1 MTAKI
6 WDARLPAV
14 RACIRT
20 FHGHIA
26 DVNKV
31 AFLSSG
37 TCIATASDD
46 SMCRIFD
53 LRSCGAIAVLE
64 HAGVIDPALDVAF
77 SRSGRLLFAAYEDG
91 KVRAWDT
98 TCSGAVGDA
107 AKPFAELDGHGGQRV
122 TSVGIN
128 AHANALASAGWN
140 MEVAV
145 WA

>member
-6 WDARLPAV
+6 WDARLPPA
-14 RACIRT
+14 RACTRT
-20 FHGHIA
+20 FTGHIA

-46 SMCRIFD
+46 ASCRIFD
-53 LRSCGAIAVLE
+53 LRSGGAVAVLE
-64 HAGVIDPALDVAF
+64 HASAMGPVMDVVF
-77 SRSGRLLFAAYEDG
+77 SRSGRLLFAAYEEG

-98 TCSGAVGDA
+98 TGSGAIGDA
-107 AKPFAELDGHGGQRV
+107 AKPFLELDGHGGQRV
-122 TSVGIN
+122 SCVDIN

-140 MEVAV
+140 NEIAV